1 MERDDFA
8 GIRPGD
14 STAARLLRAAADM
27 VGGNKALSARLKVS
41 QAMLIKYMAGGTEVP
56 AALVLGAVDI
66 LLAEREPRLEPGA
79 E

>member
-14 STAARLLRAAADM
+14 PTAARLLRAASDM
-27 VGGNKALSARLKVS
+27 VGGNKALSERLKVS
-41 QAMLIKYMAGGTEVP
+41 QAMLIKYMAGGAEVP
-56 AALVLGAVDI
+56 PALVLGAVDI